1 MVYLERQDSVVVSDM
16 NLTDKSDKSLGLRA
30 SLKWIFAV
38 LCAIIVLVIILRF
51 ALRKSLL

>member
-30 SLKWIFAV
+30 SLKWIFAI
-38 LCAIIVLVIILRF
+38 LCAMIGLIITIGI
-51 ALRKSLL
+51 ALRRAS